1 VVEIMCGGYT
11 GEHEV
16 KSAEI
21 KAIPYNGNGSAGPD
35 VKYKV
40 KLFKDKEYF
49 GLVDTSTKSYHYAKD
64 VVENWETGILGED
77 NEHIIKPN

>member
-1 VVEIMCGGYT
+1 MCGGYT

-21 KAIPYNGNGSAGPD
+21 KAVPYSGKGYG

-40 KLFKDKEYF
+40 KLFKDNVYF